1 MKYKYCLVETA
12 NMFIVY
18 MSLSSKVLF
27 STEKPIFDVNDIWL
41 PHGNYSFQIKHYT
54 DSNTIQG
61 EITSQRTNGNYEFKY
76 FTVIKMMAKAQSRMA
91 RRCDIGFDVT
101 QYPSP
106 SNSPETF
113 PIVAPSPRSLHN
125 ISPINY
131 STCAICLEK
140 CNNRTDCGHFFHKK
154 CISDWEQISGTC
166 PVCREN
172 TGVKP
177 SDDK

>member
-1 MKYKYCLVETA
+1 
-12 NMFIVY
+12 
-18 MSLSSKVLF
+18 MSLSSKILF
-27 STEKPIFDVNDIWL
+27 STEKPIFDVNDKWL

-54 DSNTIQG
+54 SSNTIQG
-61 EITSQRTNGNYEFKY
+61 DIISPKIDGSGNYEFKY

-91 RRCDIGFDVT
+91 RRCNIGLDIT
-101 QYPSP
+101 LYPSP

-113 PIVAPSPRSLHN
+113 PNVAPSPRSLHN

-172 TGVKP
+172 TGTKP
-177 SDDK
+177 SEDK